1 MRSTT
6 VDYRRIIASGET
18 RNWEITVNLTL
29 SDGTSL
35 SIDESD
41 IMDNSFKV
49 ISASSGDSSFD
60 IGAAIIGKCQF
71 TLNNYD
77 DRFTQYDFFN
87 ATAVVRIRLVGD
99 IQSTRLGFFTVDEPT
114 FAGSL
119 VSLELLDNMWKFD
132 RPLPTLNPPFTILS
146 VVHTLCTHCGVTLST
161 TTFNGYNVII
171 NSMPDNEMNC
181 REMLQ
186 YLAMIGCNFCVI
198 DSQGYLNIRW
208 YNVESVSTG
217 LDGGTFS
224 TNTTPYSD
232 GDDADGGNFTN
243 YSSGDSYDGGTF
255 YDGNVVYFSRL
266 MTRNIGTDEI
276 EITGVKFVIDET
288 EYLIGQNGYVLT
300 LDNPFVNANN
310 VTSVLNR
317 IWDRLEGFKFRIFDV
332 TALPDITPE
341 VGDAVGVSYKGTI
354 LYSYL
359 TNFTFTPSL
368 VTASLGAES
377 VTRTLSV
384 RYNKN
389 IQVAVDQARKEAEK
403 EISDYDLIVQQMN
416 LLAVNALGAY
426 QNYED
431 LSTGGR
437 VYYLSNMPITKT
449 NNVCSFETGSIVYK
463 LTGSGFFVSRDGGQ
477 TWVNGYD
484 PDTGQL
490 VINVLYAIGIHA
502 DWVVTGLLKDAHNYN
517 YWNLDTGEFRLAA
530 TTLIGTKTIDEHI
543 GDEIDDTLTQEDVFN
558 RLTNN
563 GQTQGI
569 VLSNGELYINAT
581 YINTGTMSAD
591 RVRTGYLYSDNY
603 DFTTGNQ
610 FLNTGTSI
618 NMNNGDIFTYGASI
632 FGSVDQDGNAA
643 YFRRIRIKPNN
654 SSDSEE
660 HYVIVESTTLRQFS
674 RLTAEHLL
682 ITSDNG
688 RTLIEEENILLGFE
702 TVKHT
707 KIDTDVVKVANDQSN
722 YTYQNYY
729 DLIKVV
735 NNVAYGV
742 TWNTSDRNVKEEIE
756 PLDIQLSKE
765 LIDNTETKK
774 FKYKGAEGKHYG
786 MIAQDVR
793 KLLDGLGE
801 EDARLEHEMAQNQRT
816 IDYQEYIPHLIN
828 YVQDLRAE
836 INELKA
842 EIQRLKEV

>member
-18 RNWEITVNLTL
+18 RNWEITINLTL
-29 SDGTSL
+29 SDGTTL
-35 SIDESD
+35 SIDETD

-60 IGAAIIGKCQF
+60 IGSAIIGKCQF

-87 ATAVVRIRLVGD
+87 ATAVVWIRLVGD
-99 IQSTRLGFFTVDEPT
+99 IQSTRLGFFTVDEPV

-146 VVHTLCTHCGVTLST
+146 VVQTLCTYCGVTLST

-198 DSQGYLNIRW
+198 DSQGNLNIRW
-208 YNVESVSTG
+208 YNVESVPTG
-217 LDGGTFS
+217 LDGGTFN

-243 YSSGDSYDGGTF
+243 YSSGDSYDGGAF
-255 YDGNVVYFSRL
+255 YDGTVVYFSRL

-300 LDNPFVNANN
+300 LENPFVNANN

-389 IQVAVDQARKEAEK
+389 IQVAVEQARKEAEK

-449 NNVCSFETGSIVYK
+449 DNVCSFETGSVVYK
-463 LTGSGFFVSRDGGQ
+463 LTGSGLFVSRDGGQ

-484 PDTGQL
+484 PETGQL

-502 DWVVTGLLKDAHNYN
+502 DWVVTGLLRDAHNYN

-569 VLSNGELYINAT
+569 VLNNGQLYINAS

-610 FLNTGTSI
+610 FLNTGASI
-618 NMNNGDIFTYGASI
+618 NLDNGNIFTYGASI

-643 YFRRIRIKPNN
+643 YFRRVRIKPNN
-654 SSDSEE
+654 SSDSED
-660 HYVIVESTTLRQFS
+660 HYLIIETNTLRKYLS
-674 RLTAEHLL
+674 LDGESIL

-688 RTLIEEENILLGFE
+688 STYIEEDSILLGVE
-702 TVKHT
+702 TAVHT
-707 KIDTDVVKVANDQSN
+707 KVDTDVVKVAHDTYN

-742 TWNTSDRNVKEEIE
+742 TWNTSDRKVKEEIE

-765 LIDNTETKK
+765 LIDNTEPKK
-774 FKYKGAEGKHYG
+774 FKYKGADGKHYG

-793 KLLDGLGE
+793 EVLDELGE
-801 EDARLEHEMAQNQRT
+801 EDSRLEHEMANDQRT

-828 YVQDLRAE
+828 YVKELKSE
-836 INELKA
+836 INELKT
-842 EIQRLKEV
+842 ELKRLKEG